1 MSLPNGVKD
10 TNENITA
17 GAHIMAGD
25 GGYSIG
31 TKEEYDE
38 FVKLREANMVDK
50 SVRKNEDRK
59 IFIVETVGMFRMRYA
74 VFATCA
80 EDAADEFTMK
90 LGDETF
96 HEMSQQHIGENIVS
110 IRKVSEKKFL
120 KKYDEDNRPS
130 SWSDD
135 QKLGM
140 INVIDYEE

>member
-50 SVRKNEDRK
+50 S
-59 IFIVETVGMFRMRYA
+59 
-74 VFATCA
+74 
-80 EDAADEFTMK
+80 
-90 LGDETF
+90 
-96 HEMSQQHIGENIVS
+96 
-110 IRKVSEKKFL
+110 IREEIL
-120 KKYDEDNRPS
+120 KKIR
-130 SWSDD
+130 
-135 QKLGM
+135 
-140 INVIDYEE
+140 